1 MKLTLVLSTLMT
13 FLAVGCGAASDVN
26 SASTDNAGASLLAS
40 NGPLNCTIQ
49 TVNGRYLTAVGGGG
63 RTSDVIHTD
72 ATRASAWEK
81 FQLIDSGD
89 GASPIHYGIKTVNG
103 HYLTAVNGGG
113 LIQDVIHSDAT
124 VLRAWEKFT
133 LNSLGGGL
141 FDVQTNDGH
150 YVTANNGGGLI
161 NDTIHTDATRVGAW
175 EKFRF
180 TCSSL

>member
-13 FLAVGCGAASDVN
+13 LLAVGCGAASDVK
-26 SASTDNAGASLLAS
+26 SGSTGSAGASLLAS

-49 TVNGRYLTAVGGGG
+49 TANGRFLTAVGGGN
-63 RTSDVIHTD
+63 RTFDVIHTD
-72 ATRASAWEK
+72 ATRALAWEK

-89 GASPIHYGIKTVNG
+89 GSSPIHYGIKTVDG

-113 LIQDVIHSDAT
+113 LVNDVIHSNAT
-124 VLRAWEKFT
+124 VLQAWEKFT

-141 FDVQTNDGH
+141 YSVQSNDGH